1 MLDNIYEAFAD
12 ELNKLAAKLKPRM
25 SFDEFVRRKKNPS
38 SVPPV
43 KKQPTTPSGMEGMGI
58 PEVGTNRRI
67 EPNPQGKGA
76 TVKRAD
82 ILKRVPGLPAP
93 KGLFKIKR

>member
-12 ELNKLAAKLKPRM
+12 ELNKLAAKFKPRM

-58 PEVGTNRRI
+58 RSRNQSQDRAKSP
-67 EPNPQGKGA
+67 GKGRDRK
-76 TVKRAD
+76 TR
-82 ILKRVPGLPAP
+82 
-93 KGLFKIKR
+93 